1 MNNVKNYKYSFL
13 VKKQKIKN
21 IKKMAKK
28 VRWGPHLYILLSA
41 GLKST
46 RTQLSSKLTSLHLLI
61 NIPG

>member
-1 MNNVKNYKYSFL
+1 
-13 VKKQKIKN
+13 
-21 IKKMAKK
+21 MAKK

-61 NIPG
+61 NIQVNEASCQFKPFKELSEEY

>member
-1 MNNVKNYKYSFL
+1 
-13 VKKQKIKN
+13 
-21 IKKMAKK
+21 MAKK